1 MTRKAFLLVVGPR
14 APRLRRGWS
23 YPRVVL
29 TTRQRARSSGEPD
42 LGGLNLSDVP
52 AVFLESGNMRNAKDA
67 ALLRSAP
74 FRTRAARAIVAGVSR
89 FLERSEV
96 IRPGSSR

>member
-1 MTRKAFLLVVGPR
+1 
-14 APRLRRGWS
+14 
-23 YPRVVL
+23 
-29 TTRQRARSSGEPD
+29 
-42 LGGLNLSDVP
+42 
-52 AVFLESGNMRNAKDA
+52 VFLESGNMRNAKDA